1 MSSFFLELVGF
12 FFKTF
17 WPLPLFEVGQEVSDS
32 DYPPGPK
39 QGGAACAGEPPQPW
53 AATHKGPPPE
63 LSGQTGREGAS
74 PPHQLGQ
81 KCPRWAKRSLG
92 NKSRLRTMHDIVLS
106 FYARNLIIHHQEY
119 LKFFDGLRVK
129 KVNFISWIK
138 KCIFNADQGYTLMFL
153 YPYFGERPCTMHY
166 WKRSLMNSYR
176 VKKLKVYVCST

>member
-1 MSSFFLELVGF
+1 M
-12 FFKTF
+12 
-17 WPLPLFEVGQEVSDS
+17 PLFEVGQEVSDS

-39 QGGAACAGEPPQPW
+39 QGGAARAWEPPQPW

-129 KVNFISWIK
+129 KMNFISWIK
-138 KCIFNADQGYTLMFL
+138 KCIFNADQGYTLMSL
-153 YPYFGERPCTMHY
+153 YPCFGERPCALLKTFELLWWILTGSKN
-166 WKRSLMNSYR
+166 WKSMQHIAVL
-176 VKKLKVYVCST
+176 KLFIVL